1 MTEGNPYGLAWAS
14 EGGDK
19 LKKSGFPCLTARAAA
34 DMYGIDWDTFCKYK
48 VPAYKHGGGW
58 GNSDLYFY
66 VAHKDCELLQKHFAD
81 EKEQKLKDL
90 HGAGYE
96 AFKAAQKKKKE
107 EAANAEA
114 EERRETMDRASEQR
128 KVDAFRESVRIIAP
142 FFERG
147 ETFPNGT
154 DAFESETFNKTEAKK
169 NFKMNDADMKQVA
182 AVQVGKKTMWRGADL
197 FQFATR
203 SDYSRKKRQLDTD
216 ASQSEFARGNAVFSK
231 YMLAKKFAEVES
243 AAGAICEEAKAA
255 VMEEIVRQK
264 RADVESARRAVAQA
278 EKNVVAYEALQG
290 RLVKEGGAKRQKM

>member
-1 MTEGNPYGLAWAS
+1 MGDENQAPMTEGNPYGLAWAS

-107 EAANAEA
+107 EAAKAEA

-203 SDYSRKKRQLDTD
+203 YGHITHPPSPLPICSRSLARSGPTIAARS
-216 ASQSEFARGNAVFSK
+216 ASLTRTRRRVSSRGGTLCSPSTCSPKSSLKSRAQRAR
-231 YMLAKKFAEVES
+231 
-243 AAGAICEEAKAA
+243 
-255 VMEEIVRQK
+255 
-264 RADVESARRAVAQA
+264 
-278 EKNVVAYEALQG
+278 
-290 RLVKEGGAKRQKM
+290 